1 MTKAN
6 SKSVGSEPTCD
17 LVLDQP
23 AISGFHASLE
33 LQDNGLITV
42 KDNDSENG
50 TFLNRSDRWIRVR
63 KITLCIAD
71 RVRFGEFEVPL
82 QQLTAVFGQQS
93 NARLET
99 RHFALLDGNKPGRSF
114 TDLPGSVVTL
124 NKPVRNP
131 VTGKIEEHQ

>member
-6 SKSVGSEPTCD
+6 CKSVGCDPTCD

-23 AISGFHASLE
+23 GISGFHASLE
-33 LQDNGLITV
+33 LRDNGLITV
-42 KDNDSENG
+42 RDNDSENG

-93 NARLET
+93 NARLEA
-99 RHFALLDGNKPGRSF
+99 RQFALLDGNKPGRSF
-114 TDLPGSVVTL
+114 ADLPRSAATL